1 MNVRKTDIVNAQ
13 LEVLTML
20 HDCHSMVHDMESV
33 AKSSFEL
40 LFVTN
45 EHTISKHSS
54 LATQFR

>member
-1 MNVRKTDIVNAQ
+1 MRKADIVNAK
-13 LEVLTML
+13 LEVLSML

-33 AKSSFEL
+33 AKSSFKL

-54 LATQFR
+54 LAAQFR